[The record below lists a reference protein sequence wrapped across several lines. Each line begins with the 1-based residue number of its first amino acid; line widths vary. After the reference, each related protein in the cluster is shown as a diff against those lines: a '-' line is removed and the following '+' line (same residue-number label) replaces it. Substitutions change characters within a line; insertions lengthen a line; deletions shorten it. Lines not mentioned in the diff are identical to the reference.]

1 MKPLKALVIDT
12 SDVLTMVVSNVDKNK
27 LIQILSSHDE
37 HSWTGRTT
45 CVRKGESYAA
55 NVPSREEP

>member
-27 LIQILSSHDE
+27 LIQILSSDDE
-37 HSWTGRTT
+37 HT
-45 CVRKGESYAA
+45 
-55 NVPSREEP
+55 